1 MDKKE
6 LQAKLIDYL
15 YDEMSPD
22 ERKAF
27 EAHLRDHPDLQ
38 QELDEMAGTRR
49 LFGEDSD
56 DITPGKL
63 MLIDLPDQ
71 KEDEEEVRKPAT
83 IFTLKALTA
92 VAAALL
98 LAVLLFTVANL
109 QITQTD
115 SGTLISFG
123 SAPNSQPQT
132 EPEPDVQTEQFITE
146 DEFYALLAELQQENN
161 RMMASALEQ
170 TQAQHREQM
179 QDVVQTLTNYY
190 DRRRQ
195 QDLMLISEGLATLE
209 EETYYRFLQTEA
221 AFEDLLFALNVQPS
235 NE

>member
-6 LQAKLIDYL
+6 LEAKLIDYL

-27 EAHLRDHPDLQ
+27 ETHLRDHPDLQ
-38 QELDEMAGTRR
+38 QELDDMTATRR
-49 LFGEDSD
+49 LFQEDTD

-63 MLIDLPDQ
+63 MLIDIPDQ
-71 KEDEEEVRKPAT
+71 KDEEVRKPVT
-83 IFTLKALTA
+83 IFTLRAVAA
-92 VAAALL
+92 VAAAIL
-98 LAVLLFTVANL
+98 LAVLLFSVANL

-123 SAPNSQPQT
+123 SAPDPLPQT
-132 EPEPDVQTEQFITE
+132 ETEPDVQTEQFITE
-146 DEFYALLAELQQENN
+146 DEFYARLSEIQQENN
-161 RMMASALEQ
+161 RLMASALEQ

-179 QDVVQTLTNYY
+179 QNVVQTLTDYY

-195 QDLMLISEGLATLE
+195 QDLMLVSEGLATLE

-221 AFEDLLFALNVQPS
+221 AFEDLLFALNVQPT